1 MSLYPCPCNQPIP
14 ESNNKNSLGSAETTK
29 SVIPVNCWG
38 TSLTKIGIKE
48 SWIPPGVRLR
58 NEKYPEVELLS
69 KKELLQSIDRMR
81 RSYSVD
87 SLGITREKYLSRW
100 SRENTPHD
108 SCGTYCRT
116 VRRSYSD
123 LRDIGNYSV
132 VNNQSKYGDRSRTT
146 PIGLITTP
154 YYTNVNYYSE
164 SQPLRKYDVFQ
175 LRTWSYPIYKYI
187 YGREQ
192 TPSRPYS
199 YVRDFACTPKYTP
212 PIIGAEA
219 RGMNE
224 RRGYSGYNYMAG
236 EHSFN
241 ISAKPWSLG
250 SARVIASPYISKSPS
265 NYYDPYNGFSTLRH
279 YNRFRPRSYSAKYNT
294 YWKPY
299 Y

>member
-1 MSLYPCPCNQPIP
+1 MNFYSCNQK
-14 ESNNKNSLGSAETTK
+14 NNKTQNKKSFCETEKT
-29 SVIPVNCWG
+29 SIIPINCWG
-38 TSLTKIGIKE
+38 TTLAEIGIKD
-48 SWIPPGVRLR
+48 SWLPPGSRIR
-58 NEKYPEVELLS
+58 NEKYPEIELLS
-69 KKELLQSIDRMR
+69 KKELLESIDNMR

-108 SCGTYCRT
+108 CMGTYDRA
-116 VRRSYSD
+116 VRRSYSN
-123 LRDIGNYSV
+123 LRDIANVSIINDQISSG
-132 VNNQSKYGDRSRTT
+132 SRTRRT
-146 PIGLITTP
+146 PIALVTTP

-187 YGREQ
+187 YGRDQ
-192 TPSRPYS
+192 SPSRPYS
-199 YVRDFACTPKYTP
+199 YTRDFACTPKYTP

-224 RRGYSGYNYMAG
+224 RRGYSGYSYMAG

-265 NYYDPYNGFSTLRH
+265 SYYDPYNGFSTLRH
-279 YNRFRPRSYSAKYNT
+279 YNRFRPRSYSARYNT